1 MNDSKDTSAFW
12 DRVAQ
17 RYARMTLRNPAAYE
31 QTLNLV
37 KAHLRPDFNVLE
49 LGCGTGTT
57 ALRLAP
63 FVAQYDASDYS
74 AAMIA
79 IAAEKKTAEAAD
91 NLTLHVARS
100 GDGSLPRG
108 PFDMVVGFNILH
120 LLPDRSVAFAEVH
133 DLLRPGGLFMS
144 KTPCLGGAY
153 RLAAPLV
160 ALLRLFGKAPQ
171 FTFLSPDA
179 LERDITNAG
188 FTIRARGAHPE
199 GSVRHYIV
207 AEKAP

>member
-17 RYARMTLRNPAAYE
+17 RYARMSLRNPAAYE
-31 QTLNLV
+31 QTLDLV
-37 KAHLRPDFNVLE
+37 KAHLRPDFKVLE

-57 ALRLAP
+57 ALRLTQ

-79 IAAEKKTAEAAD
+79 IAREKQTAERVH
-91 NLTLHVARS
+91 NLALHVARS
-100 GDGSLPRG
+100 GNGSLPRG
-108 PFDMVVGFNILH
+108 PFDVVLGFNILH
-120 LLPDRSVAFAEVH
+120 LLPDRQLAFAEVF
-133 DLLRPGGLFMS
+133 DLLHPGGLFIS
-144 KTPCLGGAY
+144 KTPCLGGVY
-153 RLAAPLV
+153 RLLSPIV

-171 FTFLSPDA
+171 FTFLSADE

-188 FTIRARGAHPE
+188 FTVRARGAHPE
-199 GSVRHYIV
+199 GSVRHYII
-207 AEKAP
+207 AEKVP

>member
-1 MNDSKDTSAFW
+1 MPDSKDTSAFW
-12 DRVAQ
+12 DSVAP
-17 RYARMTLRNPAAYE
+17 RYARMALRNPAAYE
-31 QTLNLV
+31 QTLDLV
-37 KAHLRPDFNVLE
+37 KAHLQPDSRVLE

-57 ALRLAP
+57 AMRLAP

-74 AAMIA
+74 AEMIT
-79 IAAEKKTAEAAD
+79 IAKEKKAD
-91 NLTLHVARS
+91 EEVHNLALHVARC

-108 PFDMVVGFNILH
+108 PFDMVLGFNILH
-120 LLPDRSVAFAEVH
+120 LLPDRSAAFAEVFE
-133 DLLRPGGLFMS
+133 LLHPGGLFIS
-144 KTPCLGGAY
+144 KTPCLGGIY
-153 RLAAPLV
+153 RLLAPV
-160 ALLRLFGKAPQ
+160 VTLLRLFGKAPQ
-171 FTFLSPDA
+171 FTFLSANA